1 MMFEKT
7 RTVRR
12 PSGEPTFHIFYQ
24 MLAGVDS
31 VLRFDIVSPLVF
43 LFSLHRENY
52 SLVAG
57 KS

>member
-31 VLRFDIVSPLVF
+31 VLRFEIVSPSM
-43 LFSLHRENY
+43 FSLDRENY